1 MTVSLLQ
8 VQDLVK
14 SFPSRHGTH
23 PVRAVDGV
31 SFTLRGEKH
40 SVSSVNPGV
49 ENPLWQGWC

>member
-8 VQDLVK
+8 FRTWSK
-14 SFPSRHGTH
+14 AFPLATGRIPCVLLTVYRSL
-23 PVRAVDGV
+23 
-31 SFTLRGEKH
+31 FRGEKH